1 MRLKTAPRVIIA
13 LVILG
18 AAAWGLN
25 NYLDKRPAAPVVPA
39 EEAVVVP
46 TPVPEAQ
53 VVQPPA
59 QVAQPQVQPQPQ
71 APAPAPQPRPKTRD
85 DAGMDALL
93 GGK

>member
-25 NYLDKRPAAPVVPA
+25 SYLDKRPAAPVVPA
-39 EEAVVVP
+39 EAAVVAP
-46 TPVPEAQ
+46 TPVPEA
-53 VVQPPA
+53 VQPPA